1 MFAASGSNDMHE
13 QSDINVTK
21 IDRHVR
27 RPGFT
32 GRFHCVTFEWVAD
45 RLVHASFTVWVSSA
59 YPEAEAERV
68 ARTLLSPRLRD
79 LAELAAA
86 FAFCRPEN
94 PASRKRGNRSQSVGV
109 RKRRREPSSQ
119 RISRHLERGHVS
131 LVRYVLDGSHEPVP
145 CNDLAMWKAW
155 MNKPERRVEDTLL
168 SDRADNQVRVCTV
181 FLGLDLGFDNAERPI
196 LFETMVLGGIWD
208 RALYRYCTWRE
219 AQEGHALLLK
229 HLQVDDRA
237 PIAIPALETARN
249 LAHRTVK
256 TSEQS
261 VVKAFIEQAASHLA
275 R

>member
-1 MFAASGSNDMHE
+1 MQE
-13 QSDINVTK
+13 RSDIKITK

-27 RPGFT
+27 RPSFP

-45 RLVHASFTVWVSSA
+45 GLVHSSFNVWVSSA
-59 YPEAEAERV
+59 CPEAEVERV

-79 LAELAAA
+79 LAELGNAPA
-86 FAFCRPEN
+86 FSQPETG
-94 PASRKRGNRSQSVGV
+94 ALRKRANRSQSVRV
-109 RKRRREPSSQ
+109 EKRRREPSMQ
-119 RISRHLERGHVS
+119 RISRHIERGHVR

-155 MNKPERRVEDTLL
+155 MNTPERWVEDALL

-181 FLGLDLGFDNAERPI
+181 FLGLDLGFGSAERPI

-229 HLQVDDRA
+229 HLQIDDSA
-237 PIAIPALETARN
+237 TIQIPALETARN
-249 LAHRTVK
+249 LARRTVQ
-256 TSEQS
+256 TSQQS
-261 VVKAFIEQAASHLA
+261 VVKAFIEQAANHLA
-275 R
+275 L

>member
-1 MFAASGSNDMHE
+1 MH
-13 QSDINVTK
+13 QRRDIKVTK
-21 IDRHVR
+21 IYTNVR

-32 GRFHCVTFEWVAD
+32 GRVHCVTFEWVAD
-45 RLVHASFTVWVSSA
+45 GLVHSSFKVWVSSA

-79 LAELAAA
+79 LAELANAP
-86 FAFCRPEN
+86 AFCQPEN
-94 PASRKRGNRSQSVGV
+94 PASRKRGNRSRSVGV
-109 RKRRREPSSQ
+109 QKRRREPSSQ

-131 LVRYVLDGSHEPVP
+131 LIRYVLDGSHEPVP

-155 MNKPERRVEDTLL
+155 MNTPERWVEDALL
-168 SDRADNQVRVCTV
+168 SDRAGNQVRVCTV

-196 LFETMVLGGIWD
+196 LFETMVLGGRWD

-229 HLQVDDRA
+229 HLRVDDRA
-237 PIAIPALETARN
+237 PIEIPALETARN

-256 TSEQS
+256 TSEQA

>member
-1 MFAASGSNDMHE
+1 MHE
-13 QSDINVTK
+13 QSDIKVTK
-21 IDRHVR
+21 IDRHVL

-32 GRFHCVTFEWVAD
+32 GSFHCVTFEWVAG
-45 RLVHASFTVWVSSA
+45 LVHSSFKVWVPSA

-79 LAELAAA
+79 LAELANAP
-86 FAFCRPEN
+86 AFCQPEN
-94 PASRKRGNRSQSVGV
+94 PALRKKGNRSQSVGV
-109 RKRRREPSSQ
+109 RKRKRERSSQ
-119 RISRHLERGHVS
+119 RISRDLDRGHVS

-155 MNKPERRVEDTLL
+155 MNTPERWVEDALF

-196 LFETMVLGGIWD
+196 LFETMVLGGRWD

-219 AQEGHALLLK
+219 AQEGHALVLK

>member
-1 MFAASGSNDMHE
+1 M
-13 QSDINVTK
+13 
-21 IDRHVR
+21 
-27 RPGFT
+27 
-32 GRFHCVTFEWVAD
+32 
-45 RLVHASFTVWVSSA
+45 
-59 YPEAEAERV
+59 
-68 ARTLLSPRLRD
+68 
-79 LAELAAA
+79 
-86 FAFCRPEN
+86 
-94 PASRKRGNRSQSVGV
+94 GV
-109 RKRRREPSSQ
+109 QKRRREPSSQ

-131 LVRYVLDGSHEPVP
+131 LIRYVLDGSHEPVP

-155 MNKPERRVEDTLL
+155 MNTPERLVEDALL
-168 SDRADNQVRVCTV
+168 SDRAGNQVRVCTV

-237 PIAIPALETARN
+237 PIEIPALETARN

-261 VVKAFIEQAASHLA
+261 AVKAFIEQAANHLA
-275 R
+275 L

>member
-1 MFAASGSNDMHE
+1 MHE
-13 QSDINVTK
+13 QSDIKVTK

-45 RLVHASFTVWVSSA
+45 GLVHSSFKVWVSSA
-59 YPEAEAERV
+59 YPEAEAECA
-68 ARTLLSPRLRD
+68 ARALLSPRLRD
-79 LAELAAA
+79 LAELANAPA
-86 FAFCRPEN
+86 FSQPETG
-94 PASRKRGNRSQSVGV
+94 ALRKRGNRSQSVGV
-109 RKRRREPSSQ
+109 EKRSREPSSQ
-119 RISRHLERGHVS
+119 RISRHLERGHVH

-155 MNKPERRVEDTLL
+155 MNTPERWVEDALL

-181 FLGLDLGFDNAERPI
+181 FLGLDLGFGSADRPI
-196 LFETMVLGGIWD
+196 LFETMVLGGMWD

-219 AQEGHALLLK
+219 AQDGHALLLN
-229 HLQVDDRA
+229 HLQVHNKATID
-237 PIAIPALETARN
+237 IPALETARN
-249 LAHRTVK
+249 LAHRTVR

-261 VVKAFIEQAASHLA
+261 VVKAFIEQAAKHRA